1 MITPIYKHT
10 IKYLYYM
17 VSKIMVRSTLTSL
30 LVFTLACTKAQDLRE
45 PTIQKDLRETVEVVT
60 PIFTVIYSET
70 KEQPITLTYKSSNRP
85 KNVDRGSMNF
95 YTEDDYHTSDNKDYY
110 RNVWDKG
117 HLAPAA
123 TFSDSRENLKQ
134 TFSYLNC
141 ALQNQYLNRGEWRLL
156 EEQERKWDDI
166 QELIVTVDIEFS
178 DSILPTGANLPSRF
192 IKHIKFTA
200 DNGYKCYSFPNERP
214 ENDWEDYEVYHIH
227 E

>member
-1 MITPIYKHT
+1 MAPMNTLKGIINF
-10 IKYLYYM
+10 M
-17 VSKIMVRSTLTSL
+17 VSNSMVRIYLTCL
-30 LVFTLACTKAQDLRE
+30 LVFTLACTKAQVLERE
-45 PTIQKDLRETVEVVT
+45 PVNLRDEVKVET

-70 KEQPITLTYKSSNRP
+70 KEQPLELIYNSTDRP

-141 ALQNQYLNRGEWRLL
+141 ALQNQYLNRGAWRLL
-156 EEQERKWDDI
+156 EEQERKWDDEQDLVITIKI
-166 QELIVTVDIEFS
+166 QFS
-178 DSILPTGANLPSRF
+178 DSILPTGANIPSNF
-192 IKHIKFTA
+192 TKCIEFTA
-200 DNGYKCYSFPNERP
+200 DDNIRCYSFPNERP
-214 ENDWEDYEVYHIH
+214 EKGWEEYEIEYDPS
-227 E
+227 

>member
-1 MITPIYKHT
+1 MAPTNMLKEIINF
-10 IKYLYYM
+10 M
-17 VSKIMVRSTLTSL
+17 VSNLMVRTYLTCL

-45 PTIQKDLRETVEVVT
+45 PTNPVELREEVTVET

-70 KEQPITLTYKSSNRP
+70 KEQPLSIVYRSSDRV
-85 KNVDRGSMNF
+85 KNVDRGSMDF
-95 YTEDDYHTSDNKDYY
+95 HTENNYHTSDRHDYY

-156 EEQERKWDDI
+156 EEQERKWDDE
-166 QELIVTVDIEFS
+166 QELIVTVKIEFS
-178 DSILPTGANLPSRF
+178 DSILPTGATIPNRF
-192 IKHIKFTA
+192 IKCIEFT
-200 DNGYKCYSFPNERP
+200 DSNNIRCYSFPNEKP
-214 ENDWEDYEVYHIH
+214 TKGWAEYEIEYNQG
-227 E
+227 